1 MSRDRLLGKSSE
13 ELRTLARET
22 RQQLFRLRMQ
32 HAVGQLPKTHE
43 IRAARRALARALTR
57 LNAARPGEEKRP

>member
-1 MSRDRLLGKSSE
+1 VSRERFLGKSPE
-13 ELRTLARET
+13 ELRALVRET

-43 IRAARRALARALTR
+43 IRTARRTLARALTR
-57 LNAARPGEEKRP
+57 LNTGRTGGEKSS

>member
-1 MSRDRLLGKSSE
+1 MSRERLLGKSPD
-13 ELRTLARET
+13 ELRTLVRET

-43 IRAARRALARALTR
+43 IRAARRTLARALTR
-57 LNAARPGEEKRP
+57 LNDARRGQEKRS